1 MEEDTPDVGLIVDQI
16 KSGEFDGQLVQLIE
30 AIRVRFENGTTTQ
43 RWKIVWDG
51 REFTEDDLTLAEA
64 STVEKLTGTSWGL
77 LNPVSSAQECQSIIA
92 SCLHHRDG
100 TKLVDAAKIAGAI
113 PAAEAVK
120 AISAYEVDA
129 APKD

>member
-1 MEEDTPDVGLIVDQI
+1 METDSPDIGLIVDQI
-16 KSGEFDGQLVQLIE
+16 KSGEYDGELVKLIE
-30 AIRVRFENGTTTQ
+30 AIRARFEHGTTQQ
-43 RWKIVWDG
+43 RWKITWED

-92 SCLHHRDG
+92 ACLHHRDG
-100 TKLVDAAKIAGAI
+100 VKLVEAAKTAGAI
-113 PAAEAVK
+113 PAGEAVR
-120 AISAYEVDA
+120 AISAYEVEA

>member
-1 MEEDTPDVGLIVDQI
+1 MEDSPDVGAVVDQI
-16 KSGEFDGQLVQLIE
+16 KSGDYDGQLVTLIE
-30 AIRVRFENGTTTQ
+30 AVRTRFENGTTAQ
-43 RWKIVWDG
+43 RWKIDYRDRV
-51 REFTEDDLTLAEA
+51 FTEDDLTLAEA

-100 TKLVDAAKIAGAI
+100 TKLVDAAKTAGAI

-120 AISAYEVDA
+120 AISSYEVDA